1 MQLNKTNKKQ
11 KNLISIGV
19 LSLLTSV
26 LFYAAFIPYE
36 KEINLLHAD
45 INNKRVEIQK
55 NNTTQREL
63 GGIMSKLNQIE
74 LQSDKINK
82 AFLNSN
88 KQLEFITSIERL
100 SEQYNINQTI
110 NLGIVAD
117 DKTSNI
123 TITAGGS
130 FVDIFKFLNS
140 LESLPYYININNLSL
155 NGTGSNL
162 GKQENGTINEL
173 KKINLKL
180 EATNYWQ

>member
-11 KNLISIGV
+11 KNLISIGILF
-19 LSLLTSV
+19 LSTIALL
-26 LFYAAFIPYE
+26 YAAFIPYE
-36 KEINLLHAD
+36 KKINLLHAD
-45 INNKRVEIQK
+45 ISSKRIQIQK

-88 KQLEFITSIERL
+88 KQLEFITSIEAL

-110 NLGIVAD
+110 NLGSIAD

-155 NGTGSNL
+155 TGAGSSLKRQDND
-162 GKQENGTINEL
+162 TTNEL
-173 KKINLKL
+173 KKINRKL